1 MKSCPAC
8 RRTFVDSEQVCPLDD
23 GKLVASSAPTP
34 AGVGRALGPYLL
46 VSQLG
51 EGGMGTI
58 YIGRHTGLGR
68 YVAIKV
74 LRPELASRKDNVAR
88 FFQEAHTINRLKH
101 PNIVE
106 SIDLVEDAIDGAY
119 CVLELLKGPD
129 LKTRLARGPLSL
141 DSAVHIGVEL
151 ADALGAVH
159 ALGVVHRDLKPENLI
174 LIQRDGR
181 DDTVKLIDFGVA
193 QIGGEGQQAI
203 IGTAAYMAPE
213 QAAGGAA
220 VDRRADVYSLGVLLF
235 EMVTGR
241 HPFPS
246 ATDSEYILRH
256 AEDKPPRPSKLA
268 KCPPAL
274 DDIILR
280 CLAKNPQQRY
290 GDAAQVATA
299 LRLVDPRAGRSK
311 AGVIIAAAFVIGG
324 AAAAAYLVVPK
335 YLEKD
340 TGEAN
345 AAETPPA
352 VAQASTV
359 EKPAE
364 APDVKPTDTPTE
376 KPTEEAAPD
385 VAVPSIVEISINSK
399 PAGASVFRTGET
411 IPLGVTPFT
420 VQLPRSDTPT
430 HMRFEMGG
438 FSAKT
443 IEVPIAEDMEISVNL
458 AKEATSEP
466 VHAVR
471 LKKPS
476 RPSKAVGTPA
486 GAPDKVQREGVIDP
500 FAK

>member
-1 MKSCPAC
+1 M
-8 RRTFVDSEQVCPLDD
+8 FVDSEQICPLDD
-23 GKLVASSAPTP
+23 GKLVPSNAATP
-34 AGVGRALGPYLL
+34 QGVGRALGPYLL

-88 FFQEAHTINRLKH
+88 FFQEAHTINRLRH

-119 CVLELLKGPD
+119 CVLELLRGPD

-141 DSAVHIGVEL
+141 ESAVHIGVQL
-151 ADALGAVH
+151 ADALGQVH
-159 ALGVVHRDLKPENLI
+159 ALGIVHRDLKPENLI
-174 LIQRDGR
+174 LIPRDGR

-193 QIGGEGQQAI
+193 QIGGEGARAA

-213 QAAGGAA
+213 QASGGS

-246 ATDSEYILRH
+246 ATDSEYVLRH

-268 KCPPAL
+268 SKCPPAL
-274 DDIILR
+274 DDVILR
-280 CLAKNPQQRY
+280 CLAKKPEQRFS
-290 GDAAQVATA
+290 DAAQVATA
-299 LRLVDPRAGRSK
+299 LRLVDVRAGGSK
-311 AGVIIAAAFVIGG
+311 AGAILVAAFVVGG
-324 AAAAAYLVVPK
+324 AAAAAYLVVPRFLQK
-335 YLEKD
+335 EP
-340 TGEAN
+340 E
-345 AAETPPA
+345 A
-352 VAQASTV
+352 VAATQPETA
-359 EKPAE
+359 PARQ
-364 APDVKPTDTPTE
+364 PDVPAPVE
-376 KPTEEAAPD
+376 KPTEQPTEAAPSEQPEQAQPEVPAQD
-385 VAVPSIVEISINSK
+385 MPSIVEISITSK
-399 PAGASVFRTGET
+399 PAGASVFRAGET
-411 IPLGVTPFT
+411 VALGVTPFS

-430 HMRFEMGG
+430 HMRFEMKGRA
-438 FSAKT
+438 AKT
-443 IEVPIAEDMEISVNL
+443 IEVPIAEDMEINVNL
-458 AKEATSEP
+458 AKEATSAA

-476 RPSKAVGTPA
+476 KTASKVEGTPA
-486 GAPDKVQREGVIDP
+486 VAPDKKVQREGVIDP